1 MFFDKQKLI
10 DAVKQKFIEEKEK
23 PLTVSVMGQTGVGKS
38 SLLNALFGAKLKTD
52 DVRPCTKEIEK
63 VVFRGKDKTELWFY
77 DMPGIGES
85 GQADPRYAEEYR
97 KHLND
102 SDIVLWA
109 IHADSRS
116 VAFDLES
123 LRKIL
128 GENNDDQAKL
138 ISKITFVL
146 TKADLLTPDR
156 WILAKNDKYGVFAPS
171 NKITELL
178 VKKATYFQEMFI
190 LPHADKIV
198 SQTYNDTGLEIN
210 ELSLFS
216 DKHTI
221 FYKGLLDEQHL
232 KTLKNKF
239 PVHNAAFDRLH
250 DNYQVIPCSSLFR
263 FNLSQLLLVI
273 INRLGHNAIS
283 RFSGFVSDELTNRV
297 LMSEAK
303 KFCNIVVFDAVQQKL
318 LFDMNKQNF

>member
-1 MFFDKQKLI
+1 MFFDKKKLI
-10 DAVKQKFIEEKEK
+10 DAVKKRFIEEKEK
-23 PLTVSVMGQTGVGKS
+23 PLTVSVMGQTGVGKT
-38 SLLNALFGAKLKTD
+38 SLLNALFGTKLKTD

-63 VVFRGKDKTELWFY
+63 VIFKGKDKSELWFY

-85 GQADPRYAEEYR
+85 GQADPKYVEEYR

-128 GENNDDQAKL
+128 GENNEEQAKL

-146 TKADLLTPDR
+146 TKVDLLTPSP
-156 WILAKNDKYGVFAPS
+156 WILAKNDNYGVFAPS

-178 VKKATYFQEMFI
+178 IKKATYFQEMFI
-190 LPHADKIV
+190 LPQVDKII
-198 SQTYNDTGLEIN
+198 SQTYNDTGLEID
-210 ELSLFS
+210 ELPLFS

-221 FYKGLLDEQHL
+221 YYKGLLDEQHL
-232 KTLKNKF
+232 KTLKDKF
-239 PVHNAAFDRLH
+239 PVHSAAFDRLY

-273 INRLGHNAIS
+273 INRLGHSAIS
-283 RFSGFVSDELTNRV
+283 RFSNFVSDELINRV
-297 LMSEAK
+297 LISEAK
-303 KFCNIVVFDAVQQKL
+303 NYCNLVVFDAVQQKL
-318 LFDMNKQNF
+318 LFDMNKENF

>member
-10 DAVKQKFIEEKEK
+10 DAVKQKFIQEKEK

-38 SLLNALFGAKLKTD
+38 SLLNALFGTNLKTD
-52 DVRPCTKEIEK
+52 DVRPCTKEIERVIFK
-63 VVFRGKDKTELWFY
+63 GKDKTELWFY

-85 GQADPRYAEEYR
+85 SQTDPKYVEEYR

-102 SDIVLWA
+102 SDVVLWA
-109 IHADSRS
+109 LHADSRS

-128 GENNDDQAKL
+128 GENKEDQAKL
-138 ISKITFVL
+138 ISKITFIL
-146 TKADLLTPDR
+146 TKADLLTPSP
-156 WILAKNDKYGVFAPS
+156 WVLAKNDDYGIFATY
-171 NKITELL
+171 NKTTELL
-178 VKKATYFQEMFI
+178 VKKATYFQEMFV
-190 LPHADKIV
+190 LPYADKII
-198 SQTYNDTGLEIN
+198 SQTYNDTGV
-210 ELSLFS
+210 ELDEFPLFS

-221 FYKGLLDEQHL
+221 FYKGLLDDQNL
-232 KTLKNKF
+232 RVLKNRF
-239 PVHNAAFDRLH
+239 PALAAAFDRLH

-273 INRLGHNAIS
+273 INRLGQNAIS
-283 RFSGFVSDELTNRV
+283 RFSSFVSDELANRV

-303 KFCNIVVFDAVQQKL
+303 KYCNIVVFDTVQQKL

>member
-1 MFFDKQKLI
+1 MFFDTQKLI

-63 VVFRGKDKTELWFY
+63 VVFRGKDRSELWFY

-85 GQADPRYAEEYR
+85 GQADPKYVEEYR

-116 VAFDLES
+116 VAFDLGS
-123 LRKIL
+123 LREIL
-128 GENNDDQAKL
+128 GENNNDQEKL

-146 TKADLLTPDR
+146 TKADLLIPSP
-156 WILAKNDKYGVFAPS
+156 WILAKNNDYGIFAPS

-178 VKKATYFQEMFI
+178 VKKAKYFQEMFI
-190 LPHADKIV
+190 LPYADKIV
-198 SQTYNDTGLEIN
+198 SQTYNDNGLEIN
-210 ELSLFS
+210 EPPLFS
-216 DKHTI
+216 DKQTI
-221 FYKGLLDEQHL
+221 YYKGLLNEEHL
-232 KTLKNKF
+232 GTLKNRF
-239 PVHNAAFDRLH
+239 PLHSAAFDRLY
-250 DNYQVIPCSSLFR
+250 DNYQIIPCSSTFR

-273 INRLGHNAIS
+273 INRLGQNAIS
-283 RFSGFVSDELTNRV
+283 RFSNFVSDELINRV
-297 LMSEAK
+297 LISEAK
-303 KFCNIVVFDAVQQKL
+303 KYCNIVVFDAVQQKL